1 MNNQGGTCI
10 SAARTV
16 AAWVWMGGVMA
27 LVAGCGGGA
36 PAESDAFKQAVA
48 VHEGVVAQSDSLHEV
63 IAGKLGMVRDSLA
76 YAQTVADSAGI
87 ERWTTL
93 EAQLNTV
100 DLQFHDWAQTVVEVP
115 GHVHDHGDHA
125 GHDHGDGDHAGHD
138 HGHDHGHGGAEG
150 LEGMGDEEVL
160 KIQQAL
166 KAQLDEIE
174 AQLNGLGL

>member
-1 MNNQGGTCI
+1 MKNQGGTSF

-16 AAWVWMGGVMA
+16 AAWGWMVGVMA

-36 PAESDAFKQAVA
+36 PAESEAFKQAVA

-63 IAGKLGMVRDSLA
+63 IAGRLGMVRDSLA

-115 GHVHDHGDHA
+115 GHVHDHGD
-125 GHDHGDGDHAGHD
+125 GDHAGHD
-138 HGHDHGHGGAEG
+138 HGDHAGHDHGGAAG

>member
-1 MNNQGGTCI
+1 
-10 SAARTV
+10 
-16 AAWVWMGGVMA
+16 MA
-27 LVAGCGGGA
+27 LVAGCGGGGA
-36 PAESDAFKQAVA
+36 AESEAFKQAVA

-125 GHDHGDGDHAGHD
+125 GHDHGHDHD
-138 HGHDHGHGGAEG
+138 HGGAAG

>member
-1 MNNQGGTCI
+1 
-10 SAARTV
+10 
-16 AAWVWMGGVMA
+16 MGGVMA

>member
-1 MNNQGGTCI
+1 M
-10 SAARTV
+10 
-16 AAWVWMGGVMA
+16 
-27 LVAGCGGGA
+27 
-36 PAESDAFKQAVA
+36 
-48 VHEGVVAQSDSLHEV
+48 
-63 IAGKLGMVRDSLA
+63 A

-93 EAQLNTV
+93 VAQLNTV

-125 GHDHGDGDHAGHD
+125 GHDHGDHAGHD
-138 HGHDHGHGGAEG
+138 HGGAAG